1 MKESENFLFCQN
13 LLSMNSFTL
22 PLVGNSTTL
31 NCPPLTQPTAD
42 GYACEYTTWAYALF
56 AIVAIIIAGI
66 PFVVF
71 VCYVHRKVK
80 KKKQEARA
88 RGRGYSGSFESSS
101 PYPYQPLNSDAS
113 GQNSYGALDRNT
125 DQSLRSPSDA
135 STVSLA
141 ESRASVVPNYDEVS
155 LNHRNAAANKTPTSG
170 TNRTAGEPA
179 GQRSSKSPHIPSN
192 NQEKLV
198 DQGGQF
204 YDSVDVVSDVPK
216 GPKQS
221 SAKPSRQQH
230 GHDVYSSVNKNP
242 VYDDVERQHSSNATY
257 SSGNKSPIYD
267 EVEGSDRVDAFQALS
282 VNVPETNA
290 IPENPKSAIPYEG
303 TERTKGNDDERSPQY
318 AVLEDS
324 RTKYSNEDVNNKEQ
338 KSQCNSKQM
347 QCSPKQ
353 TCDSPPYA
361 VLENPN
367 GDLPNDRDPD
377 QKQESYFKEQEQGL
391 PSDDDQ
397 QETDPLTAVA
407 VESPP
412 SEKDITVLP
421 PTPPKQNG
429 VPSENTGLLESLENS
444 DQMSPRGKSAA
455 KSRTDY
461 EELLLEKVR
470 TMPAK
475 ERNGT
480 FLIRDS
486 NSTPDSKVL
495 TMYAWKVDSSK
506 EVYNFKVSLTENGQV
521 YLRKSARKFSNIGDL
536 LEYLRRHKDMLPC
549 VLQTQVFP

>member
-1 MKESENFLFCQN
+1 M
-13 LLSMNSFTL
+13 
-22 PLVGNSTTL
+22 
-31 NCPPLTQPTAD
+31 
-42 GYACEYTTWAYALF
+42 
-56 AIVAIIIAGI
+56 
-66 PFVVF
+66 
-71 VCYVHRKVK
+71 
-80 KKKQEARA
+80 
-88 RGRGYSGSFESSS
+88 
-101 PYPYQPLNSDAS
+101 
-113 GQNSYGALDRNT
+113 
-125 DQSLRSPSDA
+125 
-135 STVSLA
+135 A
-141 ESRASVVPNYDEVS
+141 ESRASVVPNYDQVT

-204 YDSVDVVSDVPK
+204 YDFVDVVSDVPK

-221 SAKPSRQQH
+221 SAKPSRQQY

-257 SSGNKSPIYD
+257 SSVNKSPIYD

-290 IPENPKSAIPYEG
+290 IPENPKSAILYEG

-367 GDLPNDRDPD
+367 DYLPNDGDAD

-397 QETDPLTAVA
+397 QETDPLTVVA

-412 SEKDITVLP
+412 SEKYITVLP
-421 PTPPKQNG
+421 PTPPRQNG

-455 KSRTDY
+455 KSRT
-461 EELLLEKVR
+461 VR
-470 TMPAK
+470 
-475 ERNGT
+475 
-480 FLIRDS
+480 
-486 NSTPDSKVL
+486 L
-495 TMYAWKVDSSK
+495 TCK
-506 EVYNFKVSLTENGQV
+506 
-521 YLRKSARKFSNIGDL
+521 I
-536 LEYLRRHKDMLPC
+536 
-549 VLQTQVFP
+549 